1 MSLRICSYNIEWFNH
16 LFNADNSLK
25 NGRKEQE
32 RLTAIKNVLST
43 IESDFVGI
51 VEAPNTT
58 TTTDPQQS
66 TVAKLENFAQ
76 ISGLRTRKALT
87 GFISRGTQ
95 EIAALYDPDILTANH
110 DPGGDANIKSNPE
123 FNDVFYFDTD
133 DDRVE
138 EVYKHYRPPLELRT
152 RVSQTG
158 TEFNIIIAH
167 PKSKG
172 IFNSM
177 DMLHWERE
185 SRRNRLKLYAECE
198 WIRRRVDEW
207 LDKNRHVIVMGDF
220 NDGPGMDLYELKYG
234 RSAVEIVMGE
244 LFQPDRILRNYA
256 GKPKWTSYGWKP
268 ASARFKDRMTEDYV
282 NVLIDHILVSPGLPV
297 VSNSPHKIWNPY
309 ENDDAKTFRSDLLK
323 ASDHFPVTLDLDL

>member
-25 NGRKEQE
+25 TGQQDRK
-32 RLTAIKNVLST
+32 RLTAIKNVLLKVKP
-43 IESDFVGI
+43 DFVGI

-58 TTTDPQQS
+58 TDGQQS
-66 TVAKLENFAQ
+66 TIKKLENFAQ
-76 ISGLRTRKALT
+76 FAGLPIRKAVT

-95 EIAALYDPDILTANH
+95 EIAALFDPDKLAVSH
-110 DPGGDANIKSNPE
+110 DPGGDPNVKKNPP
-123 FNDVFYFDTD
+123 FDGDFYFDTD
-133 DDRVE
+133 DDRIK
-138 EVYKHYRPPLELRT
+138 EVYKHYRPPLEVRAA
-152 RVSQTG
+152 VNQNS
-158 TEFNIIIAH
+158 TEFNVMVAH

-177 DMLHWERE
+177 DMLHWERS

-207 LDKNRHVIVMGDF
+207 LDDNKHVVVMGDF
-220 NDGPGMDLYELKYG
+220 NDGPGMDFYEFKHG
-234 RSAVEIVMGE
+234 RSAMELVMGDIF
-244 LFQPDRILRNYA
+244 LPDRILRSYA

-282 NVLIDHILVSPGLPV
+282 NVLIDHILVSPGLPILGG
-297 VSNSPHKIWNPY
+297 SYKIWNPF
-309 ENDDAKTFRSDLLK
+309 EDDDAETMRKDLLD
-323 ASDHFPVTLDLDL
+323 ASDHFPITVDLDL